1 MSFPDKPRA
10 TANLVTSSQA
20 GSAANIVH
28 SLPTRKIA
36 AGGRAPRAKRVLVR
50 VENVS
55 KQYRLGDQLV
65 PALRSVNLNI
75 EQGLFMAIAG
85 PSGSGKS
92 TLLNLIG
99 CIDTPTSGR
108 IFIGDHDVSSKTPD
122 QLASLRAR
130 TIGFIFQTFN
140 LLPVL
145 SAEENVEYPL
155 LQFKELS
162 TAERRRRVQRY
173 LQVVGLSDFGHHRPN
188 QLSGGQRQRVAIARA
203 LVVHPKIILA
213 DEPTANLD
221 HKTGGRILRLMRRI
235 NRQTGRTFLFSTHDQ
250 RVIDMAVRRVD
261 LEDGE
266 IVRLGMRSG
275 KEWVY
280 AMERAEDLT
289 DDNED
294 NES

>member
-1 MSFPDKPRA
+1 MAVPDKPGA
-10 TANLVTSSQA
+10 TANIMTSSEA
-20 GSAANIVH
+20 RSAVSIVH
-28 SLPTRKIA
+28 SLPARKPA
-36 AGGRAPRAKRVLVR
+36 PAGRARRPKRVLVR
-50 VENVS
+50 VQNVS

-75 EQGLFMAIAG
+75 EQGVFMAIAG

-162 TAERRRRVQRY
+162 TAERRRRVERY
-173 LQVVGLSDFGHHRPN
+173 LEVVGLSDFAHHRPN

-235 NRQTGRTFLFSTHDQ
+235 NRQTGRTFIFSTHDQ
-250 RVIDMAVRRVD
+250 RVIDMAIRRVD

-289 DDNED
+289 DDNEND
-294 NES
+294 A

>member
-1 MSFPDKPRA
+1 
-10 TANLVTSSQA
+10 
-20 GSAANIVH
+20 
-28 SLPTRKIA
+28 
-36 AGGRAPRAKRVLVR
+36 
-50 VENVS
+50 
-55 KQYRLGDQLV
+55 
-65 PALRSVNLNI
+65 
-75 EQGLFMAIAG
+75 MAIAG

>member
-1 MSFPDKPRA
+1 M
-10 TANLVTSSQA
+10 TASNVF
-20 GSAANIVH
+20 SAANIVH
-28 SLPTRKIA
+28 SVEARKTPA
-36 AGGRAPRAKRVLVR
+36 DGHARRVKRVLVR

-173 LQVVGLSDFGHHRPN
+173 LKVVGLSDFAHHRPN

-235 NRQTGRTFLFSTHDQ
+235 NRQTGRTFVFSTHDQ

-266 IVRLGMRSG
+266 IVRLGVREG

-280 AMERAEDLT
+280 AMERMNDSNTDGEEDDAEEQDVAST
-289 DDNED
+289 P
-294 NES
+294 